1 MAIQVSGTTV
11 IGNDRA
17 LSSVNGLKTIGGVSI
32 LGSGDIAAGGGTET
46 VVVSASDWT
55 NTTVNGNIS
64 GGTNGL
70 WGYLQVAGYGT
81 SGNAI
86 GSVTT
91 TCSSSTNGHLVVQGT
106 DSANFNQAF
115 PNSVVG
121 NGSSN
126 FGSGNSFQRGRT
138 CYFFKIDAGGSI
150 NFSFYRSNRD
160 VRAQYVA
167 L

>member
-1 MAIQVSGTTV
+1 MAIQVNGTTV
-11 IGNDRA
+11 ISNNRA

-46 VVVSASDWT
+46 VVVPASDWT
-55 NTTVNGNIS
+55 NTTVNGNLS
-64 GGTNGL
+64 GGTNGI
-70 WGYLQVAGYGT
+70 WGYLQAAAFGT
-81 SGNAI
+81 SGNQI
-86 GSVTT
+86 GHCTVNM
-91 TCSSSTNGHLVVQGT
+91 SSNTNGHLVVQGT
-106 DSANFNQAF
+106 DSANFNQAL

-126 FGSGNSFQRGRT
+126 FGAGNSFQRGRT
-138 CYFFKIDAGGSI
+138 CYFFKVDAGGSI

>member
-46 VVVSASDWT
+46 VVVLASDWT
-55 NTTVNGNIS
+55 NTSVNGNLS
-64 GGTNGL
+64 GGTNGI
-70 WGYLQVAGYGT
+70 WGYLSVQS
-81 SGNAI
+81 SGNSENNPSSI
-86 GSVTT
+86 TV
-91 TCSSSTNGHLVVQGT
+91 TCSSSTNGHMVTTGSFLP
-106 DSANFNQAF
+106 NINQAK

-126 FGSGNSFQRGRT
+126 VPGGGNFQKGCGYYR
-138 CYFFKIDAGGSI
+138 FKIDAGGSI
-150 NFSFYRSNRD
+150 NFQVNRGSRD
-160 VRAQYVA
+160 VRATYVA

>member
-46 VVVSASDWT
+46 VVVPASDWT
-55 NTTVNGNIS
+55 STTVNGNLR
-64 GGTNGL
+64 GGTNGM
-70 WGYLQVAGYGT
+70 WGYLSVQS
-81 SGNAI
+81 SGSSQNNPSSI
-86 GSVTT
+86 TI
-91 TCSSSTNGHLVVQGT
+91 TCSSNPNGHMVVNG
-106 DSANFNQAF
+106 AFLPNVNQAK
-115 PNSVVG
+115 PESVIG

-126 FGSGNSFQRGRT
+126 VPGGESFQKGCGYYR
-138 CYFFKIDAGGSI
+138 FKIDAGGSI
-150 NFSFYRSNRD
+150 NFQVNRGSRD